1 MNYSK
6 RITKKAIRKRLLIS
20 WVVVGLTF
28 LVIGFGS
35 GWGCKA
41 VLTDRYPD
49 KEPEAAPPRKEAL
62 IYGRYDGMIFE
73 GEVPELKSGE
83 EFVPLDVPISEDLQE
98 FIFYLSEGYEID
110 FTFVMALIQQES
122 SFRVDVISESSDY
135 GLMQVNKKNHASITE
150 TLGVTDFLE
159 PYNNVRSGMFI
170 LRKLF
175 EKYETPEKVLMA
187 YNLGESGAARLWEKG
202 VFETNYSRSILQYQ
216 QKFNEEIR
224 RKKDEKVQTGYQRES

>member
-6 RITKKAIRKRLLIS
+6 RITKSAIRKRLLIS
-20 WVVVGLTF
+20 WVIVGLTF

-41 VLTDRYPD
+41 VLMGKDR
-49 KEPEAAPPRKEAL
+49 EPEAGAEPIKEAL
-62 IYGRYDGMIFE
+62 IYGRYDGVIFE

-83 EFVPLDVPISEDLQE
+83 KFVPLDVPISEDLQE

-122 SFRVDVISESSDY
+122 SFRADVISERKDY
-135 GLMQVNKKNHASITE
+135 GLMQVNEKNHALITE

-187 YNLGESGAARLWEKG
+187 YNLGETGAARLWENG
-202 VFETNYSRSILQYQ
+202 IFEINYSKSVFQYQ
-216 QKFNEEIR
+216 QKFNEEIER
-224 RKKDEKVQTGYQRES
+224 RKEE

>member
-28 LVIGFGS
+28 FVIGFGS
-35 GWGCKA
+35 GRVCKA
-41 VLTDRYPD
+41 VLTDRHPD
-49 KEPEAAPPRKEAL
+49 KEPEAAAPGK
-62 IYGRYDGMIFE
+62 
-73 GEVPELKSGE
+73 EVPELKSDK

-122 SFRVDVISESSDY
+122 SFRADAISESSDY
-135 GLMQVNKKNHASITE
+135 GLMQVNEKNHALITE

-187 YNLGESGAARLWEKG
+187 YNLGESGASRLWENG
-202 VFETNYSRSILQYQ
+202 IFEINYSKSVFQYQ
-216 QKFNEEIR
+216 QKFNEEIER
-224 RKKDEKVQTGYQRES
+224 RKEE

>member
-6 RITKKAIRKRLLIS
+6 RITKNAIRKRLLIS
-20 WVVVGLTF
+20 WVIVGFTF

-41 VLTDRYPD
+41 VLMG
-49 KEPEAAPPRKEAL
+49 KNGEPEAAAPGKEVL
-62 IYGRYDGMIFE
+62 IYGRYDGVIFE
-73 GEVPELKSGE
+73 GEVPELKSGK
-83 EFVPLDVPISEDLQE
+83 EFVPLNVPISEDLQE

-122 SFRVDVISESSDY
+122 SFRADAISESNDY
-135 GLMQVNKKNHASITE
+135 GLMQVNEKNHTLITE

-175 EKYETPEKVLMA
+175 EKVLMA
-187 YNLGESGAARLWEKG
+187 YNLGESGAARLWENG
-202 VFETNYSRSILQYQ
+202 IFEINYSKSVFQYQ
-216 QKFNEEIR
+216 QKFNEEIER
-224 RKKDEKVQTGYQRES
+224 RKEDD

>member
-6 RITKKAIRKRLLIS
+6 RITKNAIRKRLLIS
-20 WVVVGLTF
+20 WVIVGFTF

-41 VLTDRYPD
+41 VLMGKDE
-49 KEPEAAPPRKEAL
+49 EPEAAAPGKEVL
-62 IYGRYDGMIFE
+62 IYGRYDGIIFE
-73 GEVPELKSGE
+73 GEIPEVKSGE
-83 EFVPLDVPISEDLQE
+83 EFVPLDVPISGDLQE

-122 SFRVDVISESSDY
+122 SFRVDVVSNSGDY
-135 GLMQVNKKNHASITE
+135 GLMQVNEKNHALITE
-150 TLGVTDFLE
+150 ALGVTDFLE

-187 YNLGESGAARLWEKG
+187 YNLGECGAARLWEQG
-202 VFETNYSRSILQYQ
+202 IFEINYSKRIFQN
-216 QKFNEEIR
+216 QKQFNEEIER
-224 RKKDEKVQTGYQRES
+224 RKER

>member
-1 MNYSK
+1 MSYL
-6 RITKKAIRKRLLIS
+6 RHITKNEIRKRLLIS
-20 WVVVGLTF
+20 WAIVGLTS
-28 LVIGFGS
+28 LIIGFGS

-41 VLTDRYPD
+41 VLADRHPD
-49 KEPEAAPPRKEAL
+49 KGPEAAPGKEAL
-62 IYGRYDGMIFE
+62 IYGRFDGVIFE
-73 GEVPELKSGE
+73 GEVPELKDGE

-122 SFRVDVISESSDY
+122 SFQADVISESKDY
-135 GLMQVNKKNHASITE
+135 GLMQVNEKNHALITE

-175 EKYETPEKVLMA
+175 EKYDTPEKVLMA
-187 YNLGESGAARLWEKG
+187 YNLGESGAARLWENGIFEINYSKG
-202 VFETNYSRSILQYQ
+202 VFQYQ
-216 QKFNEEIR
+216 QKFNEEIER
-224 RKKDEKVQTGYQRES
+224 RKEK

>member
-6 RITKKAIRKRLLIS
+6 RITKNAIRKRLLIS
-20 WVVVGLTF
+20 WVIVGLTF
-28 LVIGFGS
+28 LVIGFGN

-41 VLTDRYPD
+41 VLMGKDR
-49 KEPEAAPPRKEAL
+49 EPEAAAPGKEAL
-62 IYGRYDGMIFE
+62 IYGRYDGIIFE

-122 SFRVDVISESSDY
+122 SFRADVISESNDY
-135 GLMQVNKKNHASITE
+135 GLMQVNEKNHTLITE
-150 TLGVTDFLE
+150 ILGVTDFLE

-187 YNLGESGAARLWEKG
+187 YNLGESGAARLWENG
-202 VFETNYSRSILQYQ
+202 IFEINYSKSVFQYQ
-216 QKFNEEIR
+216 QKFNEEIER
-224 RKKDEKVQTGYQRES
+224 RKEE

>member
-6 RITKKAIRKRLLIS
+6 RITKKEIRKRLLIS

-28 LVIGFGS
+28 FVIGFGS
-35 GWGCKA
+35 GRVCKA
-41 VLTDRYPD
+41 VLTDRHPD
-49 KEPEAAPPRKEAL
+49 KEPEAAAPGKETL
-62 IYGRYDGMIFE
+62 IYGRYDGIIFE

-122 SFRVDVISESSDY
+122 GFRSDVVSATNDY
-135 GLMQVNKKNHASITE
+135 GLMQINEVNHQYLKEQLEIA
-150 TLGVTDFLE
+150 DFLN
-159 PYNNVRSGMFI
+159 PYDNIRAGMFK

-175 EKYETPEKVLMA
+175 EKYETPAKVLMA
-187 YNLGESGAARLWEKG
+187 YNMGEGGASRLWEQG
-202 VFETNYSRSILQYQ
+202 IFEINYSKSVLQ
-216 QKFNEEIR
+216 I
-224 RKKDEKVQTGYQRES
+224 QRELNAELERGDAD

>member
-28 LVIGFGS
+28 FVIGFGS
-35 GWGCKA
+35 GRVCKA
-41 VLTDRYPD
+41 VLTDRHPD
-49 KEPEAAPPRKEAL
+49 KEPEAAAPGKETL
-62 IYGRYDGMIFE
+62 IYGRYDGIIFE

-122 SFRVDVISESSDY
+122 SFRADVISESSDY
-135 GLMQVNKKNHASITE
+135 GLMQVNEKNHALITE
-150 TLGVTDFLE
+150 ILGVTDFLE

-170 LRKLF
+170 LQKLF

-187 YNLGESGAARLWEKG
+187 YNLGESGASRLWENG
-202 VFETNYSRSILQYQ
+202 IFEINYSKSVFQYQ
-216 QKFNEEIR
+216 QKFNEEIER
-224 RKKDEKVQTGYQRES
+224 RKEE

>member
-6 RITKKAIRKRLLIS
+6 RITKNAIRKRLVIS
-20 WVVVGLTF
+20 WVIVGFTF

-41 VLTDRYPD
+41 VLMDR
-49 KEPEAAPPRKEAL
+49 EPEAGAEPIKEAL

-122 SFRVDVISESSDY
+122 SFRADVISESNDY
-135 GLMQVNKKNHASITE
+135 GLMQVNEKNHTLITE
-150 TLGVTDFLE
+150 TLGVTNFLE

-187 YNLGESGAARLWEKG
+187 YNLGESGAARLWENG
-202 VFETNYSRSILQYQ
+202 IFETNYSKSVFQYQ
-216 QKFNEEIR
+216 QKFSEEIER
-224 RKKDEKVQTGYQRES
+224 RKEK

>member
-6 RITKKAIRKRLLIS
+6 RITKNAIRKRLLIS
-20 WVVVGLTF
+20 WVIVGFTF
-28 LVIGFGS
+28 LAIGFGS

-41 VLTDRYPD
+41 VLMGKDG
-49 KEPEAAPPRKEAL
+49 EPEAAAAGKEVL
-62 IYGRYDGMIFE
+62 IYGRYDGVIFE
-73 GEVPELKSGE
+73 GEIPELRSGK
-83 EFVPLDVPISEDLQE
+83 EFVPLDVPINEDLQE

-122 SFRVDVISESSDY
+122 SFRADAISESNDY
-135 GLMQVNKKNHASITE
+135 GLMQVNEKNHALITE

-187 YNLGESGAARLWEKG
+187 YNLGESGAARLWENG
-202 VFETNYSRSILQYQ
+202 IFEINYSKSVFQYQ
-216 QKFNEEIR
+216 QKFNEEIER
-224 RKKDEKVQTGYQRES
+224 RKEDD

>member
-6 RITKKAIRKRLLIS
+6 RITKNAIRKRLVIS
-20 WVVVGLTF
+20 WVIVGFTF

-41 VLTDRYPD
+41 VLMDR
-49 KEPEAAPPRKEAL
+49 EPEAPGKEAL

-122 SFRVDVISESSDY
+122 SFRADAISESNDY
-135 GLMQVNKKNHASITE
+135 GLMQVNEKNHALITE

-187 YNLGESGAARLWEKG
+187 YNLGESGAARLWENG
-202 VFETNYSRSILQYQ
+202 IFEINYSKSVFQYQ
-216 QKFNEEIR
+216 QKFNEEIER
-224 RKKDEKVQTGYQRES
+224 RKEDD

>member
-6 RITKKAIRKRLLIS
+6 RITKNAIRKRLLIS
-20 WVVVGLTF
+20 WVIVGFTF
-28 LVIGFGS
+28 LAIGFGS

-41 VLTDRYPD
+41 VLMGKDE
-49 KEPEAAPPRKEAL
+49 EPEAAAPGKEVL
-62 IYGRYDGMIFE
+62 IYGRYDGVIFE
-73 GEVPELKSGE
+73 GEIPELKSDK

-122 SFRVDVISESSDY
+122 SFRADAISESNDY
-135 GLMQVNKKNHASITE
+135 GLMQVNEKNHALITE

-187 YNLGESGAARLWEKG
+187 YNLGESGAARLWENG
-202 VFETNYSRSILQYQ
+202 IFEINYSKSVFQYQ
-216 QKFNEEIR
+216 QKFNEEIER
-224 RKKDEKVQTGYQRES
+224 RKEDD

>member
-6 RITKKAIRKRLLIS
+6 RITKNAIRKRLVIS
-20 WVVVGLTF
+20 WVIVGFTF

-41 VLTDRYPD
+41 VLMDR
-49 KEPEAAPPRKEAL
+49 EPEAGAEPIKEAL

-122 SFRVDVISESSDY
+122 SFRADVISESNDY
-135 GLMQVNKKNHASITE
+135 GLMQVNEKNHTLITE

-187 YNLGESGAARLWEKG
+187 YNLGESGAARLWENG
-202 VFETNYSRSILQYQ
+202 IFEINYSKSVFQYQ
-216 QKFNEEIR
+216 QKFNEEIKR
-224 RKKDEKVQTGYQRES
+224 RKEE

>member
-6 RITKKAIRKRLLIS
+6 RITKNAIRKRLVIS
-20 WVVVGLTF
+20 WVIVGFTF

-41 VLTDRYPD
+41 VLMDR
-49 KEPEAAPPRKEAL
+49 EPEAGAEPIKEAL

-122 SFRVDVISESSDY
+122 SFRADVISESNDY
-135 GLMQVNKKNHASITE
+135 GLMQVNEKNHTLITE

-187 YNLGESGAARLWEKG
+187 YNLGESGAARLWENG
-202 VFETNYSRSILQYQ
+202 IFEINYSKSVFQYQ
-216 QKFNEEIR
+216 QKFNEEIER
-224 RKKDEKVQTGYQRES
+224 RKEE